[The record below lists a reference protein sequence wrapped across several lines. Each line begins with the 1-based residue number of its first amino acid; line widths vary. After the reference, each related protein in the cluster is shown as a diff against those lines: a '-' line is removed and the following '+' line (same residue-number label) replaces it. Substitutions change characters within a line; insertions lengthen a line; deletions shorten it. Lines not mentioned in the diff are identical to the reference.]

1 MFKTLIKVLL
11 LTGIII
17 GGYLYLNREK
27 IVPTIDLPA
36 VSYQDVKDSVPL
48 DSVTNLVEEVKN
60 NEIVEEI
67 VDNIDGVLPG
77 SVDVVTEPQPD
88 ITPTDEAETIAED
101 ALPAT
106 YNLAVPFTSQAP
118 SGNWALPYQEACE
131 EASIYMV
138 TEYYKGTPSG
148 KIDPT
153 AAGEAINKIVDFEN
167 TFLGF
172 YFDTTVAE
180 TASVVDSY
188 FGYHTRTINNPTIE
202 DIKRQIADNRP
213 VIVPAAGR
221 ELGNPNFSGVGPLYH
236 MLVIKGYTADKF
248 ITNDPGTRNGENY
261 GYDFDVIME
270 AMGDWNGGDPAHGAK
285 KILVITP

>member
-1 MFKTLIKVLL
+1 MFKTLINVLL
-11 LTGIII
+11 LTGIIV

-27 IVPTIDLPA
+27 VVPTIDLPA
-36 VSYQDVKDSVPL
+36 VSYQDVRDSVSL
-48 DSVTNLVEEVKN
+48 DSATKLIDDVKN
-60 NEIVEEI
+60 SEV
-67 VDNIDGVLPG
+67 VDNIVNNVDGVLPG
-77 SVDVVTEPQPD
+77 NVEIVTEEVIPEPQPGAD
-88 ITPTDEAETIAED
+88 DTAVTTD
-101 ALPAT
+101 LPVT

-138 TEYYKGTPSG
+138 TEYYKGTPAG
-148 KIDPT
+148 KIDPVL
-153 AAGEAINKIVDFEN
+153 AEAAINEIVDFEN

-180 TASVVDSY
+180 TASIVDSY
-188 FGYHTRTINNPTIE
+188 YGYHTRVIENPTID
-202 DIKRQIADNRP
+202 DIKRQVADNRP

-261 GYDFDVIME
+261 GYDFNVIME

-285 KILVITP
+285 RILVITP